1 MKMLNLNKG
10 LWRCFPHPQR
20 DDDAGNGNVDG
31 YADDHHDDDDDDD
44 DDGHVARHGHR
55 WRLGG
60 CYCCCCF
67 LEHPF
72 LRSSASSSASSVL
85 TRLWRFSADAAADVA
100 QLATAA
106 GLLRQLCVSV

>member
-10 LWRCFPHPQR
+10 LWRCFPHFQR

-31 YADDHHDDDDDDD
+31 YADDHDD

-60 CYCCCCF
+60 CYCCCF

-72 LRSSASSSASSVL
+72 LRSSASSAL
-85 TRLWRFSADAAADVA
+85 TLLWRFSADAAADVA